1 MIKWR
6 MLGLGN
12 VANSFTEVSK
22 KVENAELVLIA
33 SLSKNKL
40 NSFGKNL
47 ILWKNTLYKV

>member
-6 MLGLGN
+6 MLSLRN
-12 VANSFTEVSK
+12 VANSFKEVIK